1 MRVWLGHSSRYLTAF
16 PSTMHIT
23 IDHCNSPLSDTVMD
37 GRKPEH
43 QNMSYGKA
51 TAAVAS
57 GAAQWEIE
65 EGKAS
70 WHCIGILSIQ
80 ICK

>member
-1 MRVWLGHSSRYLTAF
+1 MS
-16 PSTMHIT
+16 
-23 IDHCNSPLSDTVMD
+23 IDYCTSPLSDTTMD
-37 GRKPEH
+37 GMKQEH

-65 EGKAS
+65 EGKA
-70 WHCIGILSIQ
+70 WWDCT
-80 ICK
+80 

>member
-1 MRVWLGHSSRYLTAF
+1 
-16 PSTMHIT
+16 
-23 IDHCNSPLSDTVMD
+23 MD
-37 GRKPEH
+37 GRKQEH

-65 EGKAS
+65 EGKAL
-70 WHCIGILSIQ
+70 CIARVLFYIIVYYIMTAHKMFLSSFPDRYRSSLVLFSGRRNQ
-80 ICK
+80 W